1 MMALRQRL
9 QSGDVWVEGSRAF
22 RAFDDFLLP
31 REAFVNRQ
39 KAGELGLAVADRFE
53 DWRDEKKKR
62 LETRLREVD
71 ALAAAGE
78 LPEAS
83 LTEEGLSISPIRKNE
98 NEAADAI
105 IRRLYAMLPRLRVTE
120 LFAEVHGWT
129 GFADHFAHL
138 RTGAP
143 PDDARAL
150 MTAVLAD
157 ATNLGLTR
165 MARSAGAFSHSR
177 LLWVADG
184 TSATKLIRPVSP
196 VWSMRFTRSPSRK
209 SGVTAIRRRQTA
221 NSSEPA
227 DKARPEPTTTPN
239 TALRPA

>member
-1 MMALRQRL
+1 MMALRERL

-31 REAFVNRQ
+31 RDAFENRR
-39 KAGELGLAVADRFE
+39 KGGELGLAVTDRFE
-53 DWRDEKKKR
+53 DWRDEKTKR
-62 LETRLREVD
+62 LETRLHEVD

-83 LTEEGLSISPIRKNE
+83 LTEEGLSISPIRKSE
-98 NEAADAI
+98 NEAADTI
-105 IRRLYAMLPRLRVTE
+105 IRRLYAMLPRLRITE

-129 GFADHFAHL
+129 GFADRFAHL

-165 MARSAGAFSHSR
+165 MARSSGAFSHSR
-177 LLWVADG
+177 LLWVAEWHVRDE
-184 TSATKLIRPVSP
+184 TYQAALACLVD
-196 VWSMRFTRSPSRK
+196 
-209 SGVTAIRRRQTA
+209 AIHAHPFIESLGRRRHVVIG
-221 NSSEPA
+221 
-227 DKARPEPTTTPN
+227 RPILPRRRTWRG
-239 TALRPA
+239 ASRLQRQIRL

>member
-1 MMALRQRL
+1 MPFMRSRATARRQGSTAPEQPPMGLRY
-9 QSGDVWVEGSRAF
+9 VMTAARAF

-31 REAFVNRQ
+31 RDAFENRR
-39 KAGELGLAVADRFE
+39 KIGELGLAVADRFE
-53 DWRDEKKKR
+53 DWRDEKTKR

-83 LTEEGLSISPIRKNE
+83 LTEDGLSISPVRKNE

-120 LFAEVHGWT
+120 LLTKTHGWT
-129 GFADHFAHL
+129 GFADRFAHL

-150 MTAVLAD
+150 MTALLAD

-165 MARSAGAFSHSR
+165 MARSSGTFSHSR
-177 LLWVADG
+177 LLWC
-184 TSATKLIRPVSP
+184 ATK
-196 VWSMRFTRSPSRK
+196 
-209 SGVTAIRRRQTA
+209 
-221 NSSEPA
+221 
-227 DKARPEPTTTPN
+227 
-239 TALRPA
+239 